1 MTSPSHQTTRLEAGR
16 YGSQGWPPLLWQ
28 CPNAPP
34 ESAASFPACAPVTG
48 LRLSPAVALKKNL
61 KELEFRGR
69 NVLRSLLVPGALR
82 ALRHAAEQAATV
94 EEFVALAA
102 NFNHL
107 RIKIAPSQNP
117 VEIAQLLK
125 LLSEQP
131 PKTLLEIGTA
141 KGGTFF
147 LFSRVAAPD
156 ALLISLDLPLQRSG
170 LGSPAWRDKLCRSFA
185 RAQQRIELVRA
196 DSHKP
201 ATAEGIRQLLGDRL
215 VDFLLIDGDHSYE
228 GAKTDYE
235 LYSPLV
241 ARGGLIGFHDIVP
254 VASDRNNGVPQLWQ
268 ELKKSWPFM
277 EFVADWGQGA
287 FGIGV
292 VKNSSW

>member
-1 MTSPSHQTTRLEAGR
+1 M
-16 YGSQGWPPLLWQ
+16 
-28 CPNAPP
+28 
-34 ESAASFPACAPVTG
+34 
-48 LRLSPAVALKKNL
+48 ALKNTL

-69 NVLRSLLVPGALR
+69 NFLRSLLVPGAIR
-82 ALRHAAEQAATV
+82 ALRHATEPAAAV
-94 EEFVALAA
+94 EDYVALAA
-102 NFNHL
+102 NFNYLH
-107 RIKIAPSQNP
+107 IKIAPSQNP
-117 VEIAQLLK
+117 GEIAQLLK
-125 LLSEQP
+125 LLARQP

-141 KGGTFF
+141 KGGTLF
-147 LFSRVAAPD
+147 LFSRVAASD

-185 RAQQRIELVRA
+185 RDQQKIELVRA
-196 DSHKP
+196 DSHQP
-201 ATAEGIRQLLGDRL
+201 ATAAGIRQLLGGRP

-228 GAKTDYE
+228 GAKIDYE

-241 ARGGLIGFHDIVP
+241 AKGGLIGFHDIVP

-268 ELKKSWPFM
+268 ELKKNWPVM

-292 VKNSSW
+292 VRNSALE